1 MAMGKRKQQ
10 RQEAL
15 FIAADRLPRS
25 AGHPFY
31 QQLNRLLADAGFDI
45 WIEKRCER
53 YYAQEEKR
61 GQPSIPPGVYFRMLM
76 VGYFEG
82 IGSQHAFP
90 RHQGA
95 MPRSAASH
103 LRWSDWR

>member
-1 MAMGKRKQQ
+1 MAMGKRKRQ

-15 FIAADRLPRS
+15 FITADQLPQS

-31 QQLNRLLADAGFDI
+31 QQLNRLLAEAGFDP

-61 GQPSIPPGVYFRMLM
+61 GQPSIHGLRIDSRGGKHSEKV
-76 VGYFEG
+76 VGIERAGHSFG
-82 IGSQHAFP
+82 LGTA
-90 RHQGA
+90 
-95 MPRSAASH
+95 
-103 LRWSDWR
+103 L